1 MQIASWNVNGIRACA
16 KKGFFD
22 WLEHTSPDIVC
33 LQETRAEPS
42 QLGEQEL
49 HPPGYLSYWQS
60 AEKKGYS
67 GVALYTKHEPT
78 AVQTLGQAEFDS
90 EGRVLLLEFD
100 SLVVGSAYFPNSQDG
115 GKRLEYKLMFCE
127 AMLSELQRLVES
139 GKDVILAGDY
149 NIAHQPIDLARPA
162 ENENSAGY
170 LPEERAWMTRF
181 LDSGYIDTFRQFDPA
196 PGRYTWWSYRGGAR
210 QRNVGWR
217 IDYHCVN
224 ERLSNRV
231 QSVQIQADVY
241 GSDHC
246 PILLDLKT

>member
-22 WLEHTSPDIVC
+22 WLSHTSPDIVC
-33 LQETRAEPS
+33 LQETRAEPT
-42 QLGEQEL
+42 QLADEEL
-49 HPPGYLSYWQS
+49 QPPGYLSYWQS

-67 GVALYTKHEPT
+67 GVALYSKHEPS
-78 AVQTLGQAEFDS
+78 AVRTLGLAEFDS

-100 SLVVGSAYFPNSQDG
+100 SLVVGSAYFPNSQEG
-115 GKRLEYKLMFCE
+115 GKRLAYKLKFCD
-127 AMLSELQRLVES
+127 ALMSELNGLVAA

-149 NIAHQPIDLARPA
+149 NIAHQPKDLARPA

-170 LPEERAWMTRF
+170 LPEERTWMTTF
-181 LDSGYIDTFRQFDPA
+181 LDAGYVDTFRQFDTS

-210 QRNVGWR
+210 HRNVGWR

-224 ERLSNRV
+224 ERLSNRLE
-231 QSVQIQADVY
+231 SAHIQADVH

-246 PILLDLKT
+246 PILLNIKP

>member
-22 WLEHTSPDIVC
+22 WLSQTSPDIVC
-33 LQETRAEPS
+33 LQETRAEPT

-49 HPPGYLSYWQS
+49 HPAGYLSYWQS

-67 GVALYTKHEPT
+67 GVALYSKHEPT
-78 AVQTLGQAEFDS
+78 AVRTLGHPEFDS
-90 EGRVLLLEFD
+90 EGRVLFLEFD

-115 GKRLEYKLMFCE
+115 GKRLEYKLKFCD
-127 AMLSELQRLVES
+127 AIMTELGSMVAS

-149 NIAHQPIDLARPA
+149 NIAHQPIDIARPA

-170 LPEERAWMTRF
+170 LPEERAWMSSF
-181 LDSGYIDTFRQFDPA
+181 LSSGYIDTFRQFDTS

-210 QRNVGWR
+210 TRNVGWR

-224 ERLSNRV
+224 ERLSSRLE
-231 QSVQIQADVY
+231 SVQIQAEVH

-246 PILLDLKT
+246 PILLNVKT